1 MTQNVSLSTSY
12 FISATTVA
20 RFWFCE
26 ILVLVKILVCVRLRK
41 CEMAEIPYLTFR
53 VVVSQW

>member
-1 MTQNVSLSTSY
+1 MTQNVSLSISY

-20 RFWFCE
+20 RFWFCK

-53 VVVSQW
+53 VVVR